1 MDRHLPAPPKSNEED
16 VTLKDIA
23 AAVGKSVAAVSRALN
38 NYDDIS
44 EETREEVKRVARE
57 MGYTPNLMARRLQKR
72 TTDTLGFV
80 LPVLSPRDA
89 DPYFSELVAGVAN
102 QAAEYGFDLLVST
115 CTPGPKEEYAY
126 QRLISGRVDG
136 MVVARPRLDD
146 SRVALLLKK
155 RNPFVVIGNIEQHR
169 DVLTVA
175 DDVVEGARQV
185 VDHLIDQGHERI
197 ALINT
202 APELVFSADFCTG
215 FYKAMTKAG
224 LTVDE
229 DLIEQS
235 DFTQK
240 DGYRAA
246 QILLSKSTMPSA
258 IVTADDM
265 IGLGALAAAQDQGFE
280 VGHDILITGYGDALL
295 AEYAQPPLTTVHRPT
310 YALGQQAARMIIARL
325 RGENI
330 ENEYVVIKPSLVIR
344 QSSDLALWL

>member
-1 MDRHLPAPPKSNEED
+1 MGRLSSSAIKSNEED

-102 QAAEYGFDLLVST
+102 EAAKRGFDLLVST
-115 CTPGPKEEYAY
+115 CTPGPGEQQAY
-126 QRLISGRVDG
+126 QRLVSGRVDG
-136 MVVARPRLDD
+136 MIVARPRLKDE
-146 SRVALLLKK
+146 RIELLLKK
-155 RNPFVVIGNIEQHR
+155 RNPFVVLGNVNLRQDI
-169 DVLTVA
+169 LTVA
-175 DDVVEGARQV
+175 DDVIDGARQV
-185 VDHLIDQGHERI
+185 VDHLIEQGHERI

-202 APELVFSADFCTG
+202 SSELVFSEDFLDG
-215 FYKAMTKAG
+215 FRTAMFKAG
-224 LTVDE
+224 LPVNE

-246 QILLSKSTMPSA
+246 QVLLSKPEAPTA

-280 VGHDILITGYGDALL
+280 IGHDLVVTGYGDALL

-310 YALGQQAARMIIARL
+310 YTLGQQAARMLITHL
-325 RGENI
+325 RGESI
-330 ENEYVVIKPSLVIR
+330 DSEYVIIKPSLVIR